1 MGAIGELGHV
11 SEKGGRV
18 RLRPD
23 GRVRVRDLW
32 RGFHLCLGVSDR
44 IGSSPPQRRAVY
56 HSVWME
62 TCKEKADPVEKSG
75 GSQKE
80 GENVREGLGTLPVR
94 QTLALILQTVWKI
107 RAVFQVLLEP
117 VLRVKMSYDSC
128 VVILLHYSKTSI

>member
-1 MGAIGELGHV
+1 MGAIGELGQV

-23 GRVRVRDLW
+23 GRVRVRDLR

-44 IGSSPPQRRAVY
+44 IDSPPPPPEEGCKPQCLDGDMQRKCR
-56 HSVWME
+56 
-62 TCKEKADPVEKSG
+62 PSG
-75 GSQKE
+75 EEWGQKE
-80 GENVREGLGTLPVR
+80 GGNVREGLGTLPVR

-117 VLRVKMSYDSC
+117 VLRVKMSYD
-128 VVILLHYSKTSI
+128 